1 MKGKLMKIVMELGL
15 QIQKEVE
22 ALIPTKMV
30 ENLEKIMD
38 QTTKIEIEI

>member
-22 ALIPTKMV
+22 ALIHTKMV